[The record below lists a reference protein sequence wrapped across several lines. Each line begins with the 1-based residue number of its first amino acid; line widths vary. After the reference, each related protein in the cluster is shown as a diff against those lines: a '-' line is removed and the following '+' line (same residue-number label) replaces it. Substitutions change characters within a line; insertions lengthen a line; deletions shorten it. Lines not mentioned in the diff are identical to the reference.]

1 MIMQDVLKPSTAY
14 AIIVSVNVRSLY
26 RERATMV
33 HPWKV
38 VAWALVA
45 TLATV
50 LSYFSFRSYLG
61 PDFLLHFA
69 SAFYC

>member
-1 MIMQDVLKPSTAY
+1 
-14 AIIVSVNVRSLY
+14 
-26 RERATMV
+26 MV

-38 VAWALVA
+38 VVWALLA
-45 TLATV
+45 ALATV

-69 SAFYC
+69 NAFYC